1 MGPPGP
7 YPMRPPV
14 PAVAEPPLVG
24 AHRAV
29 LETGGGQV
37 VWRCARTSAGA
48 GGGLDAARIRNR
60 CRLRLPDAVQVAT
73 ALGTSGPTC
82 GGLAVIPIGVVQ
94 AHVFVG
100 DLL

>member
-1 MGPPGP
+1 
-7 YPMRPPV
+7 MRPPV

-48 GGGLDAARIRNR
+48 GGQRKDH
-60 CRLRLPDAVQVAT
+60 RLPAFVEGRLVGFAHDLPKAV
-73 ALGTSGPTC
+73 
-82 GGLAVIPIGVVQ
+82 LA
-94 AHVFVG
+94 A
-100 DLL
+100 